1 MGNDFATKGKPT
13 LIKGTRRNKMFKAS
27 FSVDVHSLALKA
39 GIVNIHM
46 DHILRSK
53 NFSKAPRTSPINSSL
68 LSPLPDHGGEIMGK
82 IVSALLSRI
91 WPDYETVIQGA
102 KGQSHPIRRAMLG
115 LSVGKTTLKDSS
127 APTCK
132 RVPN

>member
-1 MGNDFATKGKPT
+1 
-13 LIKGTRRNKMFKAS
+13 MFKAS

-53 NFSKAPRTSPINSSL
+53 NVNFSKAPRTSPINSSL
-68 LSPLPDHGGEIMGK
+68 LFLIGHGGEIMGK

-91 WPDYETVIQGA
+91 WPNYETVSQGA

-115 LSVGKTTLKDSS
+115 LSVGKTTLKDNI

-132 RVPN
+132 RVLIEGLNCAVKSRQVTQVLTA